1 MEMSSNIY
9 MSLPGVVM
17 EFDFCLPLP
26 VEMVVDIC
34 LPLPFVCSHQSG
46 ITCTDDDPTDN
57 LTSSKYNQV
66 KCPS

>member
-9 MSLPGVVM
+9 MSFPGVVM
-17 EFDFCLPLP
+17 EVGFCLPLP

-46 ITCTDDDPTDN
+46 VTWIPISA
-57 LTSSKYNQV
+57 TSFFKLSVAPLKSMQ
-66 KCPS
+66 